1 MARCSNIILGI
12 LNGFALIIGIGIIAW
27 VISIRKHWGTECMQL
42 LLVPL
47 LAIGIVISVFS
58 LVGLI
63 GACCRSNFYLWI
75 YMFMLAIWIIGL
87 VVGAVF
93 MFYVAGSRSEMQEQ
107 GQKSWLQTYYLVG
120 KRWPAVRNCLVQGKI
135 CQLMLSEAT
144 SLEEFQMENTRHP
157 IQDGCCRPPD
167 GCGFEFKNATFWTVP
182 KTGLVKKDGD
192 CMVWNNQPDNLC
204 FDCDRCKELFVSDLR
219 KDALYFGLMIIGW
232 VIYLHVEW
240 STECYNLIHTPLFIT
255 GIVMFF
261 VSLLARSS
269 SEQAH
274 QNWLKHDVSHGKYW
288 AAVKTCLIDANVCQ
302 AKVSKAKNLQ
312 DLQLEK
318 TRNPIQ
324 DACCRPPEYCE
335 FEFKN
340 ATFWT
345 PPKGGVIKRDGNC
358 MAWNNQPD
366 ILCFNCDRCKEIII
380 EDLRKDAR
388 YMAIGLTCEL
398 GFIVVVCILGCC
410 VRINNNK
417 K

>member
-1 MARCSNIILGI
+1 MVARIGNIIFGVL
-12 LNGFALIIGIGIIAW
+12 
-27 VISIRKHWGTECMQL
+27 
-42 LLVPL
+42 
-47 LAIGIVISVFS
+47 
-58 LVGLI
+58 
-63 GACCRSNFYLWI
+63 
-75 YMFMLAIWIIGL
+75 
-87 VVGAVF
+87 
-93 MFYVAGSRSEMQEQ
+93 
-107 GQKSWLQTYYLVG
+107 
-120 KRWPAVRNCLVQGKI
+120 NCLSMI
-135 CQLMLSEAT
+135 T
-144 SLEEFQMENTRHP
+144 
-157 IQDGCCRPPD
+157 
-167 GCGFEFKNATFWTVP
+167 
-182 KTGLVKKDGD
+182 
-192 CMVWNNQPDNLC
+192 
-204 FDCDRCKELFVSDLR
+204 
-219 KDALYFGLMIIGW
+219 GLMIIGW

-261 VSLLARSS
+261 VSLLGLIGACFRANICLWIYIIFMILWVLVLLFSAGRMFLTARSS